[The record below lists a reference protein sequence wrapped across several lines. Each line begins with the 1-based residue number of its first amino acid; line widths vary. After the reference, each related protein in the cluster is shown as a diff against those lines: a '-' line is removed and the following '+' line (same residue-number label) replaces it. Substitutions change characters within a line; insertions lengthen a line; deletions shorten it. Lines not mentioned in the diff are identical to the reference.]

1 MTQNPATRPV
11 IAVVGAGPNIRRQWL
26 AASTYTTGIE
36 IYFGPS
42 TARYYIIDLRTESD
56 AISSFSKIK
65 HEFGPVSVL
74 VYNNGARRVN
84 GRSILRR
91 INPLGTFWATKFT
104 LPNRLAETK
113 GTILFTG
120 ATGSLRGSAGLSSF
134 SPGKFGLRS
143 LAQIM
148 MPEYQAKG
156 IHVAHLAIDGP
167 VDGKLIR
174 GWTRRKW
181 VMQPNEVAGIYLYL
195 HTQPRSTW
203 TQEIDLRAQKESIFS
218 KL

>member
-1 MTQNPATRPV
+1 MA
-11 IAVVGAGPNIRRQWL
+11 
-26 AASTYTTGIE
+26 TGIE

-56 AISSFSKIK
+56 VISSFSKIK
-65 HEFGPVSVL
+65 HEFRPT
-74 VYNNGARRVN
+74 
-84 GRSILRR
+84 RSEDFKNFTK

-104 LPNRLAETK
+104 LPNRLAEAK

-143 LAQIM
+143 QAQIM

-167 VDGKLIR
+167 VHGKLIW
-174 GWTRRKW
+174 GWTRRK
-181 VMQPNEVAGIYLYL
+181 
-195 HTQPRSTW
+195 
-203 TQEIDLRAQKESIFS
+203 
-218 KL
+218 